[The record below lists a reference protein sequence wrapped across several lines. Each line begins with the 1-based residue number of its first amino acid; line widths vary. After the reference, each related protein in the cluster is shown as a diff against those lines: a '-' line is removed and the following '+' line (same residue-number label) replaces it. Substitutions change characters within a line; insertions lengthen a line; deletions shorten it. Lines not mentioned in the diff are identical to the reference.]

1 MAEHVAAKGE
11 ARGRHCLKQSTPDA
25 VSNAR
30 RRIRPEQF
38 FCGQC
43 GASLVLKEYISG
55 QVAKEIAN
63 SVRDRDVIEID
74 SAVKVFERAF
84 RWAKLTFGFSRERSA

>member
-1 MAEHVAAKGE
+1 M
-11 ARGRHCLKQSTPDA
+11 
-25 VSNAR
+25 
-30 RRIRPEQF
+30 
-38 FCGQC
+38 
-43 GASLVLKEYISG
+43 LKEYISG